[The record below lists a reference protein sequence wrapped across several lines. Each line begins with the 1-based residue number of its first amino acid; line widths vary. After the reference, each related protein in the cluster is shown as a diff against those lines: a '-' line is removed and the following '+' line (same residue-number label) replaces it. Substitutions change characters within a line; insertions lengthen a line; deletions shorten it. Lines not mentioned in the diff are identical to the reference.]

1 MMFFN
6 LFIVILGMNV
16 WFNVKEVVDVIFY
29 FKREKKKLNNCCYRY
44 KG

>member
-1 MMFFN
+1 MMSSN
-6 LFIVILGMNV
+6 LFTVISGMNA
-16 WFNVKEVVDVIFY
+16 WFNVKEAVDVIFH